1 MSNSSSEIAI
11 IGAGP
16 YGLSIAAHLRATG
29 REFRIFGSPMRSW
42 RANMPAGMFLKSEGC
57 ASNLSDPDGAHVLER
72 YCAEHRHAYG
82 DYAVPVSLST
92 FTGYGLSFQQKLV
105 PNLEDRQVTELT
117 ASPGGFTLELD
128 GGERVAARR
137 VVVAVGATYF
147 GYVPSTLRHLS
158 RELVSHSSE
167 HRDLG
172 GFKGRDV
179 TIVGAGQSA
188 LETAALLHEQ
198 GAYPRVLVRRASI
211 AWNATPDAGR
221 RPLPQRIR
229 RPPAGLGAGW
239 RTLFYS
245 EAPWAFYHLPQ
256 RPRIQAVRTVLG
268 PAGAW
273 WLKDRVLGHVPVLLG
288 HSVLGADARGDRV
301 RLLVDQAGNGRKELL
316 TDHVI
321 AATGYRVDLRA
332 LPFLG
337 PQLQPRLRR
346 VGQSPLLSR
355 DFEASV
361 EGLYFVGLAA
371 ANHFGPV
378 MRFVYGADFAA
389 RRVTRHLAAS
399 ACNGRRTRPS
409 ENRRPRCRV

>member
-1 MSNSSSEIAI
+1 MSNSSCEIAV

-16 YGLSIAAHLRATG
+16 YGMSIAAHLRATG
-29 REFRIFGSPMRSW
+29 REFRIFGSPMRTW
-42 RANMPAGMFLKSEGC
+42 LAHMPAGMFLKSEGC
-57 ASNLSDPDGAHVLER
+57 ASNLSDPDGAHVLKR
-72 YCAEHRHAYG
+72 YCAEHRQTYG
-82 DYAVPVSLST
+82 DYAVPVPLST
-92 FTGYGLSFQQKLV
+92 FIEYGLSFQRELV
-105 PNLEDRQVTELT
+105 PEIEDVRVTELT

-128 GGERVAARR
+128 EGERVAARR
-137 VVVAVGATYF
+137 VVAAVGTTYF
-147 GYVPSTLRHLS
+147 GHVPSTLRHLPG
-158 RELVSHSSE
+158 ELVSHSSE
-167 HRDLG
+167 HRDLS
-172 GFKGRDV
+172 GFRGRDV
-179 TIVGAGQSA
+179 TIIGGGQSA
-188 LETAALLHEQ
+188 LETAALLREQ
-198 GAYPRVLVRRASI
+198 GAHPRVLVRRASL
-211 AWNATPDAGR
+211 AWNTTPDAGR

-256 RPRIQAVRTVLG
+256 QTRVRAVRTVLG

-273 WLKDRVLGHVPVLLG
+273 WLKDRVVGHVPVLLG
-288 HSVLGADARGDRV
+288 HSVLGAEERGDRV
-301 RLLVDQAGNGRKELL
+301 RLLLDQADHGRKELL

-337 PQLQPRLRR
+337 PQLQSRLRQ
-346 VGQSPLLSR
+346 VGHSPVLSR

-361 EGLYFVGLAA
+361 DGLYFVGLAA

-389 RRVTRHLAAS
+389 RRVTRHLAA
-399 ACNGRRTRPS
+399 AARNGRQAMPS
-409 ENRRPRCRV
+409 PSPRPRCRV